1 MCSVMKSSNK
11 FKVLIIVLA
20 ILFFPITLL
29 ILCVKSINNNTN
41 KNSNSDEITMDE
53 VIDVEELF
61 ED

>member
-1 MCSVMKSSNK
+1 MKDSNK

-29 ILCVKSINNNTN
+29 VLCCKSSNNSRTTKN
-41 KNSNSDEITMDE
+41 KSDEINMDE
-53 VIDVEELF
+53 VIDIEELF